1 MATIEEITQK
11 IRQQVEKATLD
22 TDFSKLIDEQA
33 KMLNS
38 MPKEQL
44 HQWIADT
51 AKANP
56 EIFIDTLKNDLADTD
71 ISWTKSSD
79 KLPEQPGKYFVTI
92 LGNRNTLDL
101 LEFTGGSWYFGPA
114 RLRNDNI
121 WYIEGIV
128 L

>member
-1 MATIEEITQK
+1 MPTIEEITQK
-11 IRQQVEKATLD
+11 IGQQVNEAPLD
-22 TDFSKLIDEQA
+22 TDFSKLIDEHA

-38 MPKEQL
+38 IPKEQL
-44 HQWIADT
+44 QQYIVDT

-71 ISWTKSSD
+71 ISWTKSAD
-79 KLPEQPGKYFVTI
+79 KLPEKPGRYFASV

-101 LEFTGGSWYFGPA
+101 FEFPGEDWYFGSA
-114 RLRNDNI
+114 RLKNDDV
-121 WYIEGIV
+121 WYIDGIV